1 MGEVKNGPQG
11 DQFSRIVILWPIFNL
26 GHFLKTT
33 YVVSSDGNACYLV
46 LVFIPTE
53 QEMDSIDGNARY
65 MNLAWKSKA
74 T

>member
-1 MGEVKNGPQG
+1 MRSLLNVKYNKCT
-11 DQFSRIVILWPIFNL
+11 LL
-26 GHFLKTT
+26 
-33 YVVSSDGNACYLV
+33 VSSDGNACYLV